1 MDRDWYQKESEMAFH
16 SFICGNITPGDA
28 RNTDLL
34 VRFDWMW
41 FCFNVC
47 WPGKQDGM
55 VCMAKVSRSNTSFQK
70 VKYHSLVYNSS
81 TMIRTN
87 IFYFQKTCYMLEL
100 TCPSGSYDQENYLY
114 VYSSL
119 LKHPCSLTFP
129 TFQYLQLT
137 NNILCIFLNVTARP
151 ASGLQ
156 RKHT

>member
-1 MDRDWYQKESEMAFH
+1 
-16 SFICGNITPGDA
+16 
-28 RNTDLL
+28 
-34 VRFDWMW
+34 
-41 FCFNVC
+41 
-47 WPGKQDGM
+47 
-55 VCMAKVSRSNTSFQK
+55 MAKVSRSDTSFQK

-100 TCPSGSYDQENYLY
+100 TCPSGSYDQENYLN

-156 RKHT
+156 RKHTQDTENRQHKRRLCNASCHTTRTALKDGKKEMIRASNSG